1 MKQLLLL
8 GSLAFSVSAFAQ
20 TTLFQDDFESGA
32 GNWTLNGGG
41 SGNNEWVVNNEYI
54 GFTPFISD
62 TPNQPGG
69 ITNSPN
75 SSYMHIHNLDAC
87 VGLGVCNASFDTG
100 SPSNEVTTMS
110 NAVDATGYNTVT
122 LSFYYLCAGSTGSA
136 FGTIEYSTDNGGTW
150 TPTGTSYVNVS
161 TWTQTSVTLPAWDNA
176 PLLKFRFRWQ
186 NSAVGNDPAFAIDQ
200 LTITGIDGSI
210 ANITTDNINAPG
222 WCFNTAA
229 NVTVGFD
236 VTGTVNAGNIY
247 TAQLSNA
254 AGSFASPTAIG
265 SLTSSASGAL
275 SINGVIPGGTPAGS
289 GYRIRVVASDPATTG
304 SDNGSNLT
312 IFAQPT
318 ITIIGNPADGVIC
331 NGETITML
339 GSGGV
344 SYVWT
349 PNATIDF
356 PTQAQVIASPT
367 ITTQYTAVG
376 TDVNGCTNTATF
388 NVTVENCSSINE
400 NEVSL
405 FSLYPN
411 PATDLVSVQA
421 VNETAIQGIELLD
434 QNGRLIRSAPGS
446 TSMSVADLAT
456 GSYFIRV
463 IHESGTS
470 NLRFTKK

>member
-1 MKQLLLL
+1 MKQLLLV
-8 GSLAFSVSAFAQ
+8 GSLACCMSAFSQ
-20 TTLFQDDFESGA
+20 TTLFQDDFETGG
-32 GNWTLNGGG
+32 GNWTMNAGG
-41 SGNNEWVVNNEYI
+41 SGNNIWTVNNEYV
-54 GFTPFISD
+54 GFSPFIND

-75 SSYMHIHNLDAC
+75 SSYMHIHNTDAC
-87 VGLGVCNASFDTG
+87 VGLSVCNASFDTG
-100 SPSNEVTTMS
+100 SPSNQVTTLT
-110 NAVDATGYNTVT
+110 NPIDATGYNTVT

-136 FGTIEYSTDNGGTW
+136 YGTIEYSTDGGGTW

-161 TWTQTSVTLPAWDNA
+161 TWTQTSVTLPAWNNA
-176 PLLKFRFRWQ
+176 TSLKFRFRWQ

-200 LTITGIDGSI
+200 LSVTGIAGSF
-210 ANITTDNINAPG
+210 ASITTNAINAAT

-229 NVTVGFD
+229 NVTVNFD

-254 AGSFASPTAIG
+254 AGSFASPTSIG

-289 GYRIRVVASDPATTG
+289 GYRIRVVASDPVTTG
-304 SDNGSNLT
+304 TDNGTNLS

-318 ITIIGNPADGVIC
+318 ITIIGNPADGIIC

-356 PTQAQVIASPT
+356 PTQAQVIATPT
-367 ITTQYTAVG
+367 ATTLYTTVG

-388 NVTVENCSSINE
+388 NVTVQNCADITE
-400 NEVSL
+400 NEAGL

-411 PATDLVSVQA
+411 PATDVVSVQSA
-421 VNETAIQGIELLD
+421 TETSIQGLELLD
-434 QNGRLIRSAPGS
+434 QNGRVIRA
-446 TSMSVADLAT
+446 TSGNVTMSVADLAT

-463 IHESGTS
+463 IHETGMST
-470 NLRFTKK
+470 LRFTKK

>member
-1 MKQLLLL
+1 MKQLLLM

-20 TTLFQDDFESGA
+20 TTLFQDDFEAGG
-32 GNWTLNGGG
+32 GNWTLNGGSG
-41 SGNNEWVVNNEYI
+41 GNNWIVNNVYT
-54 GFTPFISD
+54 GFSPFIPD
-62 TPNQPGG
+62 TPAQPGG
-69 ITNSPN
+69 ITNSPSSTYMHVTN
-75 SSYMHIHNLDAC
+75 SSICGA
-87 VGLGVCNASFDTG
+87 GICNSNYDTG
-100 SPSNEVTTMS
+100 SASNQPTTLTS
-110 NAVDATGYNTVT
+110 SINAAGYGNIT
-122 LSFYYLCAGSTGSA
+122 LSFWYLCAGTPNLD
-136 FGTIEYSTDNGGTW
+136 FGTVEYSTDGGGTW
-150 TPTGTSYVNVS
+150 TATGTSYQNVS
-161 TWTQTSVTLPAWDNA
+161 TWTQTSVSLPAWDNA
-176 PLLKFRFRWQ
+176 TALKFRFRWQ
-186 NSAVGNDPAFAIDQ
+186 NSAASGLDPAFSIDEVEV
-200 LTITGIDGSI
+200 TGMGGSF
-210 ANITTDNINAPG
+210 ATITTDNINAPG

-229 NVTVGFD
+229 NVAVGFD

-254 AGSFASPTAIG
+254 AGSFTSPTSIG
-265 SLTSSASGAL
+265 SLTSSATGAL

-289 GYRIRVVASDPATTG
+289 GYRIRVVASDPVTTG

-356 PTQAQVIASPT
+356 PTQAQVIATPT

-400 NEVSL
+400 NEVNL

-411 PATDLVSVQA
+411 PATDLVNVQA

-434 QNGRLIRSAPGS
+434 QNGRFIRSAHGN

-470 NLRFTKK
+470 TLRFTKK